1 MSVHSDAVEVLTAWA
16 APSANQERLRRH
28 FLGHLAANPG
38 GADRECTPE
47 HLTAGGLVFDADRAM
62 TLLVLHGRIG
72 AWVQP
77 GGHCEPAD
85 SSISGAVLREVGEET
100 GLVDLS
106 VSRTPFGL
114 SRHAAPCKSGAKWHL
129 DVQYL
134 VTAPAGAEPIV
145 STESLDV
152 RWFPVDA
159 LPTPLAS
166 GVAESIAAVV
176 TTHIADAADPGG
188 RVRTGADG

>member
-1 MSVHSDAVEVLTAWA
+1 MSVHADAVAVLSAWA
-16 APSANQERLRRH
+16 APSPDQEQLRRH
-28 FLGHLAANPG
+28 FLGHLAAHPN

-47 HLTAGGLVFDADRAM
+47 HLTAGGLVFDPDRAR

-77 GGHCEPAD
+77 GGHCEPVDA
-85 SSISGAVLREVGEET
+85 SVSGAVLREVGEET
-100 GLVDLS
+100 GLVDVT
-106 VSRTPFGL
+106 VSSAPFGL
-114 SRHAAPCKSGAKWHL
+114 SRHAAPCKSGARWHL
-129 DVQYL
+129 DVKYT
-134 VTAPAGAEPIV
+134 VTAPAYAEPSV

-159 LPTPLAS
+159 LPDPLAS

-176 TTHIADAADPGG
+176 AAHVDGTAHQRG